1 MIFCWCFL
9 EWDLVFPRWLSTF
22 GILCNSDCS
31 PIAVLN
37 VDAFQMSVFLVLQVD
52 MQQRSSLSP
61 FSEWQMF
68 SYTFPCEQ
76 FDHDHKSF
84 AYIVR
89 LKKKFTFSPLTYAPI
104 WPACSNS
111 QSCPANIGRG
121 SSTLMSCPRPNR
133 SWLLKLLLSPTHTCP
148 YMACLLQLL
157 VLPRPHRAW
166 CRKIL
171 PFPSPAVGPHA
182 EVCIRDTFTDSRVHA
197 RRHAHLP
204 DTSRARNAVAFKSG

>member
-1 MIFCWCFL
+1 
-9 EWDLVFPRWLSTF
+9 
-22 GILCNSDCS
+22 
-31 PIAVLN
+31 
-37 VDAFQMSVFLVLQVD
+37 
-52 MQQRSSLSP
+52 
-61 FSEWQMF
+61 MF

-204 DTSRARNAVAFKSG
+204 DTSRARNDLKVANIQNRVGGHNAECQVLQANCYLRKLRVIPYCFFFLFLGKQ